1 MFSKKSY
8 YPDPGNHRFS
18 MDTFSAEFLFPFQYF
33 LSFTVKIY
41 DYTNKYYNHIIVTI
55 NIINNT
61 FFMA

>member
-1 MFSKKSY
+1 
-8 YPDPGNHRFS
+8 

-55 NIINNT
+55 NIINNA